1 MSAWSDMGFSGL
13 SEGLKFGF
21 NQLGN
26 IFNSRRQW
34 NYNKKAMDYQYQLNE
49 QAAKNSFDRSIQ
61 AWNMEN
67 EYNTPAAQMERFQ
80 AAGLNP
86 NLIYGQSNQGA
97 GLTAPEQKG
106 VSGNSVGQGTNSTF
120 DVIRGM
126 QEIQQMSNMRE
137 QQKLMEA
144 ERELK
149 RAGIRRI
156 NQDISESMIRTGNMM
171 TRTAK
176 SEFDL
181 QLAREMRTDVVNNL
195 IARNRL
201 LGLQESKLNYDI
213 KFRRREWEDYRDW
226 SVRPQDPLLYRILLR
241 LFGDDSEGSFI
252 NRLDKKVKRDL
263 GNDTWF

>member
-1 MSAWSDMGFSGL
+1 
-13 SEGLKFGF
+13 
-21 NQLGN
+21 
-26 IFNSRRQW
+26 
-34 NYNKKAMDYQYQLNE
+34 
-49 QAAKNSFDRSIQ
+49 
-61 AWNMEN
+61 
-67 EYNTPAAQMERFQ
+67 
-80 AAGLNP
+80 
-86 NLIYGQSNQGA
+86 
-97 GLTAPEQKG
+97 
-106 VSGNSVGQGTNSTF
+106 
-120 DVIRGM
+120 
-126 QEIQQMSNMRE
+126 
-137 QQKLMEA
+137 MEA